1 MTKFETLINNKM
13 KLYEAD
19 VQVTNPA
26 APAAPEFKKEQ
37 LALLAKQLKAYTD
50 QFPNNINEIGDVLN
64 AELNA
69 PATTQPATPTTPST
83 TPTTAAPAAANN
95 PNTKPSPYTPKKTPV
110 TI

>member
-1 MTKFETLINNKM
+1 M

-50 QFPNNINEIGDVLN
+50 QFPNNIKEIGDVLN

-69 PATTQPATPTTPST
+69 PATPTTPSTTPTTPST